1 MVEQMIEDLAS
12 HLNPQRAH
20 PDEIALALLSGDML
34 LHKHDLLGLA
44 VQNPPALDSSLQ
56 GSQLCFLQAPL
67 VRAAQVLE
75 QRLRLHSQEIVL
87 YSLVM
92 PCVSAGPTARSAQIV
107 LTMITSYH
115 DYMETYASHIARK
128 SRDFAPFLK
137 PNSSPARALKAR
149 NTSGGTINW
158 SGLFFPSVGRESVW
172 IEFRFF
178 SRGRGGPFLSAEVF
192 TITNSPLWL

>member
-1 MVEQMIEDLAS
+1 MVEQMIEDLAG
-12 HLNPQRAH
+12 HGDPQPAH
-20 PDEIALALLSGDML
+20 PGEIALALLSRDML

-44 VQNPPALDSSLQ
+44 VQNLPALDSSLQ
-56 GSQLCFLQAPL
+56 GSQLSFLKAPL
-67 VRAAQVLE
+67 VLAAQVLE

-92 PCVSAGPTARSAQIV
+92 PCVSAGPTAPSAQIA

-115 DYMETYASHIARK
+115 DYMETYASHMARK

-149 NTSGGTINW
+149 NTPGGTIN
-158 SGLFFPSVGRESVW
+158 
-172 IEFRFF
+172 
-178 SRGRGGPFLSAEVF
+178 
-192 TITNSPLWL
+192 